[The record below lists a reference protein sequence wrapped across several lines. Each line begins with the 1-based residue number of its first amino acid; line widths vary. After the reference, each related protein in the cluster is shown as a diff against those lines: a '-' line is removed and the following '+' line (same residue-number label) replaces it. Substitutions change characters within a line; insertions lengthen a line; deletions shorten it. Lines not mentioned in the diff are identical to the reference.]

1 MLNDLNSNH
10 TKEKQTL
17 FCCLF
22 FCIKTT
28 ALAQLLES
36 RGSSYETYLKNN
48 SVMKDIGSSRIMFV
62 KGFIYRLPHI
72 ETDRDVSNAYCRSSS
87 GDHVDLLTRTFYTTV
102 VVSDWCITNRAYRWW
117 VSIQGIVG
125 IIGGGEGTVSSA
137 IHCGSGRLLSR
148 LIVGIHA
155 SGISI
160 PLSLLILLW

>member
-1 MLNDLNSNH
+1 MILTLITPRRSKRYFVVYFSALRPQHLLNYWKAGAAP
-10 TKEKQTL
+10 TKLT
-17 FCCLF
+17 
-22 FCIKTT
+22 
-28 ALAQLLES
+28 
-36 RGSSYETYLKNN
+36 LKNN

-148 LIVGIHA
+148 LIVDIHA